1 MKRRIPNDLCRIY
14 PEKKAAITLSR
25 ETERKSNKIAPL
37 TGMET
42 GKGSL
47 FLYYFLSSFFLSHS
61 LYCRLHSSNV
71 GFTQEK
77 SSLSAVSL

>member
-1 MKRRIPNDLCRIY
+1 MKTN
-14 PEKKAAITLSR
+14 E
-25 ETERKSNKIAPL
+25 IAPF
-37 TGMET
+37 TGFHS

-61 LYCRLHSSNV
+61 LHCRLHSSNV

>member
-1 MKRRIPNDLCRIY
+1 MKTN
-14 PEKKAAITLSR
+14 E
-25 ETERKSNKIAPL
+25 IAPF
-37 TGMET
+37 TGMEA

-61 LYCRLHSSNV
+61 LHNRLHSSNV